1 MLNKLDMIVSKLEK
15 VPKLLLLISVSQV
28 MIFVERQTTTCPR
41 FIPSG
46 EEKPQPFIPLDI
58 DKQGDG
64 SMNISNHINLSPP
77 NGRLPMSVS
86 GQLSSP
92 ESGNFHLDGG
102 VYQGQP
108 MSAQS
113 SDWNTNTKVRRSS
126 ARKLISNILEN
137 YLDDVFTIIDSTTT
151 RIRSDL

>member
-1 MLNKLDMIVSKLEK
+1 MPNKLDTIVSKLEK
-15 VPKLLLLISVSQV
+15 VRKLLLLISVSQV
-28 MIFVERQTTTCPR
+28 MKFPMRQTSTSRR

-64 SMNISNHINLSPP
+64 PMNIGNHINLSPP

-92 ESGNFHLDGG
+92 ESANFHLDGG

-108 MSAQS
+108 MTPQS
-113 SDWNTNTKVRRSS
+113 NDWNTNTKVRRIST
-126 ARKLISNILEN
+126 RKLISNILEK
-137 YLDDVFTIIDSTTT
+137 LSDDFFTIIDSTTT